1 MTFPPD
7 AQIKPL
13 EPNRPQP
20 GDRATS
26 AATPQRS
33 ALTRLVS
40 HLRRYVGYTCV
51 LKPVA
56 GLEPVGQ
63 DARSWRV
70 VDDDAY
76 LEVSWTE
83 RSWLRSGHYRLKLHG
98 LRGLSDRA
106 APSAW
111 VDTGLR
117 SSGTSALRP
126 SVFSKTTAAVNL
138 LLTSGARRVLLD
150 PGSKDAVFSYR
161 SVRLRRLTRPE
172 YYMRLALGALAARQS
187 RNQPIASSL
196 LLVMRTMRHGGLRKL
211 AADLRRAD
219 QAGHSAAV
227 DYQRWIERHDTFGPA
242 EQELMKRRLAGLA
255 SRPLISVV
263 MPVYNTPEDVL
274 RAAVASV
281 IAQAYENW
289 ELCIADDCS
298 SMPHVQPILV
308 ELAAGEPRIKLVLRK
323 ENGRIAKASNSALAL
338 ASGEWTALLDHD
350 DLLAPTALAEVAL
363 FVGQHPDAEI
373 IYSDEDKIAGN
384 GLRYEPYFKPD
395 FSREMLRSQN
405 YFNHLTVYRTETL
418 RAVGAWRPGFEG
430 SQDFD
435 VNLRIFERVDPAN
448 IHHIPKILYHWRAL
462 EGSTALDGYEKS
474 YAHDAGKRALEEHLA
489 RTKTDAKVEAVSGVV
504 YRILHAV
511 SEPQP
516 LVSIIIP
523 TRDRWEL
530 LRNCVDSIRQK
541 TTYSQYE
548 ILIVDNDSVEP
559 ETKAYLAAAVSD
571 PKVHVLP
578 HRGAFNFSAI
588 NNSAVS
594 QAKGSIVALVNN
606 DIEVISPDWLTE
618 MVSWAQQPD
627 IGCVGA
633 KLYYANDT
641 IQHAGVI
648 LGIGGV
654 AGHSH
659 KSFPRYH
666 EGYFSRLRMVQ
677 NLSAVTGACL
687 VVRKAIYEQVG
698 GLEEAN
704 LAIAFNDVDFCL
716 KVREAGYLN
725 IWTPFAELYHLESES
740 RGAEDNAEKQDRF
753 NAEADYML
761 GRWSLN
767 DPYYSPNLTLDREDF
782 SLSAVRKLLTTP
794 MGQSA
799 Q

>member
-1 MTFPPD
+1 MARF
-7 AQIKPL
+7 ASRL
-13 EPNRPQP
+13 
-20 GDRATS
+20 
-26 AATPQRS
+26 RS
-33 ALTRLVS
+33 
-40 HLRRYVGYTCV
+40 YVGYTCV
-51 LKPVA
+51 LKPMA
-56 GLEPVGQ
+56 GLEQVGQ
-63 DARSWRV
+63 EARSWRV
-70 VDDDAY
+70 VDEDAY
-76 LEVSWTE
+76 FEVSWTAQ
-83 RSWLRSGHYRLKLHG
+83 SWLRSGHYRLKLRGLKG
-98 LRGLSDRA
+98 LRDST

-111 VDTGLR
+111 VDTGVR
-117 SSGTSALRP
+117 SSGVSALRR
-126 SVFSKTTAAVNL
+126 SAFSTTTAAVNL

-161 SVRLRRLTRPE
+161 SAALRRLTRPE
-172 YYMRLALGALAARQS
+172 YYMRLALGALVARQTG
-187 RNQPIASSL
+187 NQPIASSL
-196 LLVMRTMRHGGLRKL
+196 SLVVRTLRHGGLRKL
-211 AADLRRAD
+211 AADLRRID
-219 QAGHSAAV
+219 QGGQFAAV
-227 DYQRWIERHDTFGPA
+227 DYQRWIERNDTFGPA

-255 SRPLISVV
+255 SKPLISIV

-274 RAAVASV
+274 RAAVDSV
-281 IAQAYENW
+281 VAQAYENW

-298 SMPHVQPILV
+298 SMPHVRPLLA
-308 ELAAGEPRIKLVLRK
+308 ELAGGEPRIKLALRA
-323 ENGRIAKASNSALAL
+323 ENGRIAKASNSALEL
-338 ASGEWTALLDHD
+338 VSGEWTALFDHD

-363 FVGQHPDAEI
+363 LVGQHPDAEI

-384 GLRYEPYFKPD
+384 GVRYEPYFKPE

-435 VNLRIFERVDPAN
+435 LNLRIFERVDPAN

-462 EGSTALDGYEKS
+462 DGSTALDGAEKS
-474 YAHDAGKRALEEHLA
+474 YAREAGKRALEEHLA
-489 RTKTDAKVEAVSGVV
+489 RLKIDAKVEAVPGAAV
-504 YRILHAV
+504 YRTLHAV
-511 SEPQP
+511 SEPPP

-530 LRNCVDSIRQK
+530 LRNCVDSIQQK
-541 TTYSQYE
+541 TSYSRYE

-559 ETKAYLAAAVSD
+559 ETKAYLGAVVTD
-571 PKVHVLP
+571 PKVRVLP
-578 HRGAFNFSAI
+578 YRGAFNFSAI

-594 QAKGSIVALVNN
+594 QANGSIVALVNN

-698 GLEEAN
+698 GLEEAR

-725 IWTPFAELYHLESES
+725 VWTPFAELYHLESES
-740 RGAEDNAEKQDRF
+740 RGAEDNFEKQDRF
-753 NAEADYML
+753 NAEADFML
-761 GRWSLN
+761 GRWSLAN
-767 DPYYSPNLTLDREDF
+767 DPYYSPSLTLDREDF
-782 SLSAVRKLLTTP
+782 SLSAVRKRVWPTT
-794 MGQSA
+794 MDAGR
-799 Q
+799 